1 MLNKQV
7 KNLFESEK
15 MARNIENFV
24 ENIYI
29 DQLVRDDLGVEE
41 KEDIAKRAKEHLA
54 DMGKYEEQNSEY
66 WYKYGIIEGEIKGM
80 WKAIG
85 VFAVSYALGALLF
98 RK

>member
-15 MARNIENFV
+15 MARNMENFV

-54 DMGKYEEQNSEY
+54 NMG
-66 WYKYGIIEGEIKGM
+66 
-80 WKAIG
+80 
-85 VFAVSYALGALLF
+85 
-98 RK
+98 